1 MSLEALRD
9 EFALGALNGLLASH
23 GAGLVRLT
31 EMDLAIAAYRYAD
44 AMLLQRRA
52 YCPVCQQKIDPE
64 KGFIIHVSG
73 CTFGFQEDLPTG
85 EM

>member
-1 MSLEALRD
+1 VSLEALRD

-23 GAGLVRLT
+23 GADVRVT

-44 AMLLQRRA
+44 AMLIQRRA
-52 YCPVCQQKIDPE
+52 YCPVCQQKIDPA
-64 KGFIIHVSG
+64 KGFIVHVSG